1 MDEIGLFPL
10 EIVLLPSERV
20 PLHIFEPRYQELI
33 GECIEE
39 GREFGLI
46 FADGDGVREVGTRAR
61 VVDVLEEFSDGRLNI
76 VVEGGARFRVQRL
89 TRSRAF
95 LTAVVEPVDD
105 VRGAWDAN
113 VVRLALES
121 FRALAA
127 VAGAEPEELEE
138 TSGELSFEI
147 AAQVELPVPAK
158 QELLE
163 LSSEQRRL
171 ELVAGLLEAL
181 REAMLAAHELGEHA
195 KKKGSRRHE

>member
-1 MDEIGLFPL
+1 
-10 EIVLLPSERV
+10 
-20 PLHIFEPRYQELI
+20 
-33 GECIEE
+33 
-39 GREFGLI
+39 
-46 FADGDGVREVGTRAR
+46 
-61 VVDVLEEFSDGRLNI
+61 
-76 VVEGGARFRVQRL
+76 QRL
-89 TRSRAF
+89 SRGRAF

-127 VAGAEPEELEE
+127 VAGAEPDELEE

-147 AAQVELPVPAK
+147 AAQVELPAPAK

-171 ELVAGLLEAL
+171 ELVTGLLDAL

-195 KKKGSRRHE
+195 KKNGSRRHE